1 MIKENIILE
10 NVEFIVKQNEKN
22 WKSIYKFGAIA
33 TIIGLIGIFADV
45 IIGNITGGDLTTL
58 PNTAI
63 ERFTQIH
70 DNIWL
75 GLYNLDFL
83 NMINQI
89 ILIVSYFALFAAHRK
104 INLGYSILAFVFFA
118 IGTTI
123 FIVNNAALPMI
134 DITNKY
140 FATADL
146 NEKLIFAAA
155 GETLLLKGAHGNYG
169 TFLSFFIPNIGG
181 LLISIVMLKGKIFSK
196 TNSILGIIGSV
207 LILIYVLLVTFFAS
221 TKTMATIIAMPGG
234 ILLMIWMIMFTIK
247 LFKLSKEN

>member
-1 MIKENIILE
+1 
-10 NVEFIVKQNEKN
+10 
-22 WKSIYKFGAIA
+22 
-33 TIIGLIGIFADV
+33 
-45 IIGNITGGDLTTL
+45 
-58 PNTAI
+58 
-63 ERFTQIH
+63 
-70 DNIWL
+70 
-75 GLYNLDFL
+75 
-83 NMINQI
+83 MINQI

-207 LILIYVLLVTFFAS
+207 LILIYVLLVTFFPS

>member
-75 GLYNLDFL
+75 GLYHLDFL

-104 INLGYSILAFVFFA
+104 INLGYSILAAV
-118 IGTTI
+118 
-123 FIVNNAALPMI
+123 
-134 DITNKY
+134 Y
-140 FATADL
+140 
-146 NEKLIFAAA
+146 
-155 GETLLLKGAHGNYG
+155 
-169 TFLSFFIPNIGG
+169 SF
-181 LLISIVMLKGKIFSK
+181 
-196 TNSILGIIGSV
+196 
-207 LILIYVLLVTFFAS
+207 
-221 TKTMATIIAMPGG
+221 
-234 ILLMIWMIMFTIK
+234 
-247 LFKLSKEN
+247 